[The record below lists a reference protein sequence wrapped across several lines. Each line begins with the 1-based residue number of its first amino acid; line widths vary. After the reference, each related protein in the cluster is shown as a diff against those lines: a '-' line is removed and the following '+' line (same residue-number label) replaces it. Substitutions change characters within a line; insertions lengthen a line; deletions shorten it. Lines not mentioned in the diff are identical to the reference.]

1 MGGGQ
6 SGRRVCFM
14 QQQVL
19 EERTFSSWSPPA
31 TLPWANLTG
40 HSLVYLAQN
49 TSCKVRYGG
58 ETTAGWSSTW
68 LVGIMSFPYH
78 LTPALVSYFGFQK
91 EKICEEREPP
101 APLTK
106 WDLLHAGGDKNASSP
121 PPLRREWAATE
132 PHGQWAHKGTQKWRK
147 GLSKT
152 PDNPEPHYSWLLKLT
167 SSPHVMSLTVTVCA
181 YRPQDRFGCPSCSPR
196 RQESE

>member
-58 ETTAGWSSTW
+58 ETTAGWGSTW

-106 WDLLHAGGDKNASSP
+106 WDLLHAGGDKKCILPSTPQKGMGCNRAP
-121 PPLRREWAATE
+121 WPV
-132 PHGQWAHKGTQKWRK
+132 GTQGNTKMAER
-147 GLSKT
+147 
-152 PDNPEPHYSWLLKLT
+152 LKQNT
-167 SSPHVMSLTVTVCA
+167 
-181 YRPQDRFGCPSCSPR
+181 RQPR
-196 RQESE
+196 AAL